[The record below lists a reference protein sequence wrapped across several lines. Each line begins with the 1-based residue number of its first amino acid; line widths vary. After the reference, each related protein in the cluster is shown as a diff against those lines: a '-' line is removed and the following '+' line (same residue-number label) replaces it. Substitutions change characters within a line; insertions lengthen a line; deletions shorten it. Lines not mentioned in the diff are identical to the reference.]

1 MPVQMTMSKWT
12 RCGSAVALLFAAA
25 APGAAAQDFAFGSAS
40 DPATATR
47 IIDIVMRDNYFEPEA
62 VEVQAGETV
71 RFALTNEGELL
82 HQFTLGPVE
91 FHVQQQEEMAM
102 MAEHGMLTA
111 TGIDPSM
118 TGMDHGGMAMTH
130 EGPNTVL
137 VAPGETAELTWRVG
151 QPAELEFACNL
162 PGHYEAGM
170 AGPVSFE

>member
-1 MPVQMTMSKWT
+1 MPAQVMRRWAG
-12 RCGSAVALLFAAA
+12 CGSAVALLFAAVA
-25 APGAAAQDFAFGSAS
+25 TGAVAQDFAFGSAG
-40 DPATATR
+40 DPAAATST
-47 IIDIVMRDNYFEPEA
+47 IEIVMEDNYFEPEA

-71 RFALTNEGELL
+71 RFALTNEGEVL

-91 FHVQQQEEMAM
+91 FQLQQQEEMAM
-102 MAEHGMLTA
+102 MAEHGMLTE

-118 TGMDHGGMAMTH
+118 AGMDHGGMAMTH

-137 VAPGETAELTWRVG
+137 VAPGETGELTWRFG
-151 QPAELEFACNL
+151 EPAELEFACNL